1 MPKPLFA
8 LLLACCFAL
17 QLTAQKITP
26 NKVPGAVGSAFR
38 AKFPQ
43 AQQDSWFV
51 ADSGNYQVQFFNEK
65 KVQSATFSDKGLW
78 LQTETEINLNQL
90 PAAVNRSFNSQF
102 QGFSVQE
109 VYMVETPKGVTYAF
123 TAFKGKES
131 YDLVFG
137 PKGDLLQK
145 EMFTEEE

>member
-1 MPKPLFA
+1 MYKCLILF
-8 LLLACCFAL
+8 FAVITL
-17 QLTAQKITP
+17 SVSAQKITP

-38 AKFPQ
+38 TKFPQ
-43 AQQDSWFV
+43 AQQDTWFV

-65 KVQSATFSDKGLW
+65 KVQSATFDGKGLW

-90 PAAVNRSFNSQF
+90 PAAVNRAFNSQF
-102 QGFSVQE
+102 AGFNVQE
-109 VYMVETPKGVTYAF
+109 VYQVETPKGTTYSF